1 MVYQAKNRSP
11 KDANVIVRSSL
22 SGNSDNVAPARILSL
37 FSDRR
42 TLENQVRLY
51 VIVEKHVALSSTD
64 RRHDPYLQ
72 FGFVAAGS
80 IYHDR
85 YHAPEVVDGDD
96 LVTQF
101 GRTLFFLDG
110 IGADVVHVLPVFKV
124 RPTLEKPY
132 SLSLSI

>member
-11 KDANVIVRSSL
+11 KDANVVVRSSL
-22 SGNSDNVAPARILSL
+22 AGNSDNVVPARILSL

-42 TLENQVRLY
+42 TLESEVRSY
-51 VIVEKHVALSSTD
+51 IIVEKHVALSFTD

-80 IYHDR
+80 LYHDR
-85 YHAPEVVDGDD
+85 YHAPEVMDGDD

-101 GRTLFFLDG
+101 GRTLFFLDK
-110 IGADVVHVLPVFKV
+110 IRADVVHVLPIFKV
-124 RPTLEKPY
+124 RPTLK
-132 SLSLSI
+132 SRTV